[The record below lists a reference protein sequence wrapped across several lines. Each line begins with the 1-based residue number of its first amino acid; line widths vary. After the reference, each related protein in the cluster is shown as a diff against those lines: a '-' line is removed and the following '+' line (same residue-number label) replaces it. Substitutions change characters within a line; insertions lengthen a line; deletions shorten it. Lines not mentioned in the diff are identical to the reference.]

1 MYCPKCGTQNDDNA
15 FKCVHCGVIIQQ
27 MPPQYAPQNIEND
40 SALKMI
46 LPIGRSG
53 LAIAAGYAGLF
64 AFLLF
69 PAPIALILSILAIYD
84 LKHHPGKLGMV
95 RAVFGL
101 IVGALGTIALLALI
115 VSGMFS

>member
-1 MYCPKCGTQNDDNA
+1 MYCPKCGELNDDNA
-15 FKCVHCGVIIQQ
+15 FKCVHCGVVIQQ
-27 MPPQYAPQNIEND
+27 IPPQYVPKDIGND
-40 SALKMI
+40 SAMRMI

-64 AFLLF
+64 AFCVF

-84 LKHHPGKLGMV
+84 LKRHPDKLGMG

-115 VSGMFS
+115 VSGVFS